1 MSGVSEPRTHASLLL
16 RLALDPVDQAAWSEF
31 VDSYGA
37 RIYQWCRQYTSQ
49 EADALDVTQTVL
61 LKLAVEMKKF
71 RYDQSKSFRGW
82 LKTLTHNAW
91 YQFVTSRQSATQTQG
106 SNGAEE
112 RLRSL
117 EARDD
122 LVSRLEQQFNLE
134 LVEEASK
141 RVQRRVAPRTWKAFW
156 NRSRPP
162 VENESCQRLRRQEPG
177 AEAPSRGTPWSG
189 AIRRNL
195 GERKYLAFQAENGP
209 SGSSHFGFRVGWHA
223 LEVLRRACWTPHALR
238 ILLRACHPAS
248 EIATVTR
255 H

>member
-71 RYDQSKSFRGW
+71 RYDQTKSFRGW

-91 YQFVTSRQSATQTQG
+91 YQFVTSRQSATQTQS

-141 RVQRRVAPRTWKAFW
+141 RVQRRVAPRTWKAFQLLCYEGLSGTEAAHQLKMKVA
-156 NRSRPP
+156 NVFVAKSRVQKLLQEELRGLERSD
-162 VENESCQRLRRQEPG
+162 E
-177 AEAPSRGTPWSG
+177 T
-189 AIRRNL
+189 
-195 GERKYLAFQAENGP
+195 
-209 SGSSHFGFRVGWHA
+209 
-223 LEVLRRACWTPHALR
+223 
-238 ILLRACHPAS
+238 
-248 EIATVTR
+248 
-255 H
+255 